1 MINIAVV
8 DDEPLF
14 IDTLIN
20 KIADCCSSLKIKDF
34 VDKYSNG
41 YDILENYKSYHLIF
55 LDIEMPSM
63 DGIETAKT
71 INESKGDSEIPFFV
85 FITSHD
91 EFVFDALKSFPYSFI
106 RKSDIDDETS
116 FSEIMIK
123 VSKAID
129 NNCKTINI
137 RTNRQEVVLKIADI
151 VFIEKYKN
159 YSYIHTKSEKYPV
172 KSSLVFYEEMLSDF
186 GFIRCHEGYIVNLNN
201 ISKIFDKAILLTNNE
216 TVPMSRNKCKM
227 VKEAFVKRTVCYNV
241 Y

>member
-20 KIADCCSSLKIKDF
+20 KIADCCSSLKIKYF

-106 RKSDIDDETS
+106 RK
-116 FSEIMIK
+116 
-123 VSKAID
+123 
-129 NNCKTINI
+129 
-137 RTNRQEVVLKIADI
+137 
-151 VFIEKYKN
+151 
-159 YSYIHTKSEKYPV
+159 
-172 KSSLVFYEEMLSDF
+172 
-186 GFIRCHEGYIVNLNN
+186 
-201 ISKIFDKAILLTNNE
+201 
-216 TVPMSRNKCKM
+216 
-227 VKEAFVKRTVCYNV
+227 
-241 Y
+241 

>member
-20 KIADCCSSLKIKDF
+20 KIADCCSSLKIKYF

-63 DGIETAKT
+63 DGIETAKK
-71 INESKGDSEIPFFV
+71 INELKGDSEIPFFV

-116 FSEIMIK
+116 FSKIMIK

-137 RTNRQEVVLKIADI
+137 RTNRQEIVLKIADI

-159 YSYIHTKSEKYPV
+159 YSYIHTKSE
-172 KSSLVFYEEMLSDF
+172 
-186 GFIRCHEGYIVNLNN
+186 N
-201 ISKIFDKAILLTNNE
+201 IL
-216 TVPMSRNKCKM
+216 
-227 VKEAFVKRTVCYNV
+227 
-241 Y
+241 